1 MQALGL
7 QFLSCC
13 VLDVDCYTSVLG
25 VLLGQEVGRLLGAA
39 VYQMVQ
45 GRGCSTCLVL
55 ASHKERRALWCVHA
69 GSAAMIKVHSHLSWH
84 AHCTHCLIGSG
95 PLLDL
100 LGVVTEGSVGAV
112 TQHPAAL
119 RQINKLAAGA
129 SSMAISTTAQSQCW
143 VELVLGARATV
154 QKQQTLG
161 ASKQLIKSY
170 AGQCVLTK
178 PENARPT
185 QAIPWSQPGGVGNLS
200 RVARQSSNAANHLH
214 LLYTTSKLQLLQCK
228 VALI

>member
-1 MQALGL
+1 MIDLLGL
-7 QFLSCC
+7 HCALHVHASTWATVLVCC
-13 VLDVDCYTSVLG
+13 VFDVDCYTSVLG

-39 VYQMVQ
+39 VHQMVQ

-69 GSAAMIKVHSHLSWH
+69 GSATMIKVHSHLSWH

-95 PLLDL
+95 PLSDL
-100 LGVVTEGSVGAV
+100 LGVVTKGSVGAV

-129 SSMAISTTAQSQCW
+129 SSVAISTTAQSQCW

-154 QKQQTLG
+154 QKQQTSG
-161 ASKQLIKSY
+161 ASKQLIKSKCRSVC
-170 AGQCVLTK
+170 AD
-178 PENARPT
+178 EA
-185 QAIPWSQPGGVGNLS
+185 
-200 RVARQSSNAANHLH
+200 
-214 LLYTTSKLQLLQCK
+214 
-228 VALI
+228 